1 MDTLIQY
8 IMDYIRSH
16 PDEYR
21 EWLKVKGQDEY
32 RHEAYL
38 QDRAA
43 DFGRPEEAR
52 KRGRSAC
59 EN

>member
-1 MDTLIQY
+1 MKEANGMDALMQY
-8 IMDYIRSH
+8 IRDYIWSH

-21 EWLKVKGQDEY
+21 EWLAKTKK
-32 RHEAYL
+32 
-38 QDRAA
+38 
-43 DFGRPEEAR
+43 EEAR

>member
-21 EWLKVKGQDEY
+21 EWLKAKCQDED
-32 RHEAYL
+32 RHEAHL
-38 QDRAA
+38 QDRAL
-43 DFGRPEEAR
+43 DFGRPEEAL
-52 KRGRSAC
+52 
-59 EN
+59 